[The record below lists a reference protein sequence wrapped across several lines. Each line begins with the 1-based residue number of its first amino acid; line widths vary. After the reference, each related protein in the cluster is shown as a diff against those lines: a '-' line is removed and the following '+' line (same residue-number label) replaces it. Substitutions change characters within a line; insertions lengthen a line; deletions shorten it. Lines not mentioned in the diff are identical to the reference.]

1 MTKHMLRKVL
11 TFAVALA
18 LLAGFAP
25 AHSVPSARALSVPS
39 VTVTPNTVGERAK
52 YTVEFTL
59 GAALAAGDEIW
70 LYFPTGTYL
79 PCTTCNPRILQTTVT
94 VNGVYPIL
102 PSIGNATTRIVQVYV
117 PRALKSG
124 EQVTL
129 VIDPSAGVRNS
140 TTGGTYVLGLST
152 SKEPKRVDSAPFGIG
167 ASRVSDAVV
176 HLTDSSI
183 VGKNSAYLVNLVTGY
198 GGALAAG
205 RGTVTLTFPEGT
217 VVPASAEGPSSVSVN
232 GVAAQHV
239 ETNPLTRSVTITV
252 PVAVNAVDLLSI
264 TLPSSFGLVNP
275 DKRGEYTLFAHT
287 SAEVGDVRSDP
298 YIIEDVPA
306 VATAMAITPPAPEG
320 EDMWYLHT
328 PTVALNAQSNKE
340 GTLSTWY
347 AIDAAPLA
355 QYAQPFQMPDG
366 AHTLRYMSKN
376 ETAGLE
382 EEVHT
387 TEVKVELSAPAV
399 TFSEGDGVILTSES
413 TMTLQGTV
421 ASSAS
426 GIAAVEIGGQPVTI
440 TTLQAFTSRL
450 LLMEGANDITVLTRT
465 KAGNT
470 RLTTVRIVLDTT
482 PPAIS
487 ITSHK
492 NWQVVTTPTI
502 VVKGQAEEDATV
514 VFNGTTTIVT
524 APDGSFEQSVTLKLG
539 QNGIAVTATDAVGNQ
554 RTASVIVLYEPQGSK
569 TTISMTIGS
578 PAITVN
584 GTTSAIDINPRV
596 VPVIRLGR
604 TLVPVRSIVQALGG
618 QVGWD
623 AKTQQVTLTLGAH
636 KIVLTVNKPMAV
648 VDGKSVPIDAA
659 DAKVVP
665 VILNGTTMVPFRF
678 VIEALGGSVQWNG
691 ALKTVTIVY
700 PKP

>member
-1 MTKHMLRKVL
+1 
-11 TFAVALA
+11 
-18 LLAGFAP
+18 
-25 AHSVPSARALSVPS
+25 
-39 VTVTPNTVGERAK
+39 VTVIPNTVGERAK

-59 GAALAAGDEIW
+59 GKALAVGDEIW
-70 LYFPTGTYL
+70 LYFPKDTYL
-79 PCTTCNPRILQTTVT
+79 PCTSCNPRILQTTVT
-94 VNGVYPIL
+94 INGAYPIF
-102 PSIGNATTRIVQVYV
+102 PSIGNATTGIVQVYV
-117 PRALKSG
+117 PNPLKGG

-129 VIDPSAGVRNS
+129 VVDSSAGVRNP
-140 TTGGTYVLGLST
+140 TTGGVYVLGIST
-152 SKEPKRVDSAPFGIG
+152 STETKRVDSAPFGIG

-198 GGALAAG
+198 GGALVAG
-205 RGTVTLTFPEGT
+205 TGTVTLTFPEGT
-217 VVPASAEGPSSVSVN
+217 VVPSSAEGPSSVSVN
-232 GVAAQHV
+232 GVASQHV
-239 ETNPLTRSVTITV
+239 ETNPVTRTVIITV

-298 YIIEDVPA
+298 YVIEDVPA

-320 EDMWYLHT
+320 QDMWYLHS
-328 PTVALNAQSNKE
+328 PMVALSAQSNKE

-347 AIDAAPLA
+347 AIDDAPLA
-355 QYAQPFQMPDG
+355 QYAQPFQIPEG
-366 AHTLRYMSKN
+366 VHTLRYMSKN

-387 TEVKVELSAPAV
+387 TQVKVELSAPAV
-399 TFSEGDGVILTSES
+399 TFSEGNGAILTSES
-413 TMTLQGTV
+413 TMTLHGTI
-421 ASSAS
+421 APSAS
-426 GIAAVEIGGQPVTI
+426 GIAAVEIGGQPVAI
-440 TTLQAFTSRL
+440 STLQAVTAEL
-450 LLMEGANDITVLTRT
+450 LLMEGANDISVLART
-465 KAGNT
+465 TAGNT

-492 NWQVVTTPTI
+492 NWQVISTPTM
-502 VVKGQAEEDATV
+502 VVRGQAEEDVTV

-539 QNGIAVTATDAVGNQ
+539 QNVVAFTATDAAGNR
-554 RTASVIVLYEPQGSK
+554 RTASVIVMYEPQGPR
-569 TTISMTIGS
+569 TTVLMTIGS
-578 PAITVN
+578 PAMTVN
-584 GTTSAIDINPRV
+584 GTTLALDINPLV

-618 QVGWD
+618 QVVWD
-623 AKTQQVTLTLGAH
+623 AKTQHVTLTLGTH
-636 KIVLTVNKPMAV
+636 KVVLTINKPVAV
-648 VDGKSVPIDAA
+648 VDGKSARMDTA

-665 VILNGTTMVPFRF
+665 VILHGTTMVPFRF

-691 ALKTVTIVY
+691 TLRTVTVLY